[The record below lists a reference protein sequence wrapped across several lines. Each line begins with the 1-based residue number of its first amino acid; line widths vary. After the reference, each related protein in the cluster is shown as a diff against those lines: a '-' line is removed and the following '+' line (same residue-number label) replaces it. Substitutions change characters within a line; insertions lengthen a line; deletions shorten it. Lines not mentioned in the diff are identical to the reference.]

1 MSNLGILDWP
11 GIVFGLINDL
21 LLFVLPLP
29 LTLVLWAALSGWA
42 TMWVYRATSNQDKL
56 AALKPQVKAVQQK
69 LATYDGEFSGLIP
82 LIRENFRLSGRHI
95 GLAIGPALIAG
106 IPVLFVL
113 VWGSNEFG
121 VYFPEPGSRVNVA
134 VSSDS
139 VERSA
144 DNWRWIGIDE
154 ARHLPSAVDEP
165 LRWRLS
171 WPEASA
177 RLETAGGEAAV
188 ALPPESPTPVLHK
201 RHWWNLLIGNPAGYL
216 SEDSP
221 VDSIRL
227 GLPSHEILPVGPGWV
242 RGWLFTYFV
251 VLIAFSLGFKFY
263 WRVH

>member
-1 MSNLGILDWP
+1 MSTLGILDWP

-21 LLFVLPLP
+21 LLLVLPLE
-29 LTLVLWAALSGWA
+29 LALVFWAAVSGWV

-56 AALKPQVKAVQQK
+56 ASLKPQVKAVQQK

-95 GLAIGPALIAG
+95 GLAIGPALVAG

-121 VYFPEPGSRVNVA
+121 VHFPEPGSDVNVA

-139 VERSA
+139 VEREA
-144 DNWRWIGIDE
+144 ENWRWVGAQ

-171 WPEASA
+171 WPADSA
-177 RLETAGGEAAV
+177 RLETAAGEVAV
-188 ALPPESPTPVLHK
+188 ELPPETATPVLHQ
-201 RHWWNLLIGNPAGYL
+201 RQWWNLLIGNPAGYL
-216 SEDSP
+216 EPDSP
-221 VDSIRL
+221 VESIEL
-227 GLPSHEILPVGPGWV
+227 GLPAHEILPIGPDWM

-251 VLIAFSLGFKFY
+251 VLILVSLGFKFY
-263 WRVH
+263 WKVH

>member
-11 GIVFGLINDL
+11 GVLFGLVNDL

-29 LTLVLWAALSGWA
+29 LTLVFWAAVSGWA
-42 TMWVYRATSNQDKL
+42 TMWVYRATSNQEKL
-56 AALKPQVKAVQQK
+56 AALKPQVKAVQEK
-69 LATYDGEFSGLIP
+69 LKRYDGEFSGLIP

-121 VYFPEPGSRVNVA
+121 AHFPEAGARVNVE

-139 VERSA
+139 VERDA
-144 DNWRWIGIDE
+144 ENWRWTGTD
-154 ARHLPSAVDEP
+154 ARQLPSAVDEP

-171 WPEASA
+171 WPDQTAA
-177 RLETAGGEAAV
+177 LETATGEPAV
-188 ALPPESPTPVLHK
+188 ELPPEVPTPMLHK
-201 RHWWNLLIGNPAGYL
+201 RKWWNLLIGNPAGYL
-216 SEDSP
+216 ASDNP
-221 VDSIRL
+221 VDSIRM
-227 GLPSHEILPVGPGWV
+227 GLPSHEILPVGPGWM

-251 VLIAFSLGFKFY
+251 VLIAVSLGFKFY
-263 WRVH
+263 WKVH